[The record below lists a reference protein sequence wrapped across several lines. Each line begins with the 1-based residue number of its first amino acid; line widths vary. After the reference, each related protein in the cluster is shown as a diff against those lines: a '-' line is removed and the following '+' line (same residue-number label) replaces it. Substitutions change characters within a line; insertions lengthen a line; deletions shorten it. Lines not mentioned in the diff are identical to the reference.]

1 MKRLLYK
8 LSFVLLLLSFS
19 VDSAS
24 YFFKNKEAISFE
36 SNTEENGRE
45 KSMEEEV
52 GKDKVSHYFN
62 SSMINLVVLN
72 YFVSSNVS
80 LFISHHPQLPEIP
93 PEKI

>member
-1 MKRLLYK
+1 MKQLLFK
-8 LSFVLLLLSFS
+8 LSFVLLLLSFG

-24 YFFKNKEAISFE
+24 YFFKNNEAIIVE
-36 SNTEENGRE
+36 STTEENGRE
-45 KSMEEEV
+45 KLVEEEV

-62 SSMINLVVLN
+62 SSMNKLVDLN
-72 YFVSSNVS
+72 YFVPTNIS